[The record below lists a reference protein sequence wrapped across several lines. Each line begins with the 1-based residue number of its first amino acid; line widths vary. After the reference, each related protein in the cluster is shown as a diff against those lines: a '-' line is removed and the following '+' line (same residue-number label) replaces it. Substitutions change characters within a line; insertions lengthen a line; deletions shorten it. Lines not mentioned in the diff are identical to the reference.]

1 MALLDSKV
9 EKTGVFSA
17 GRALLTDKTLRT
29 DRWWLQPLMTFSV
42 LILLLFMQPLELLKI
57 RITLPN
63 H

>member
-29 DRWWLQPLMTFSV
+29 DRWWLQPAITVAV
-42 LILLLFMQPLELLKI
+42 LVSFIIYQGDV
-57 RITLPN
+57 RS
-63 H
+63 